1 MFLNLKPK
9 RYNRRRV
16 TPADRAMTEATQ
28 ETSCIADMMHMTCA
42 AFQHK
47 VFIIGR
53 FLMAR
58 LPTFYQV
65 GMQANQQLDNIDK
78 KLLNEIQWVFPLVDR
93 PYLEIAGRH
102 GISEHDVMQRIK
114 AMKQA
119 GLIRQINAIFDTR
132 RLGYKSALIAFAV
145 MPSKLDTV
153 AEKVNEHPGV
163 SHNYERNHEY
173 NMWFTLAVPP
183 GSDMKQ
189 DLDRM
194 AALDGVIKY
203 RVLPTLKLYKIGVKL
218 DMVNQDPDKPKP
230 TDQVKQLNADKV
242 HLIERDKDFIREL
255 QKDLAVVPE
264 PFKELANNLGIT
276 TMELFSKAKE
286 FENIGIMRRFAAI
299 LRHRDAGFVA
309 NGMVVWHVPED
320 KIDHVGF
327 KLAEFP
333 QVSHCY
339 RRPVYPDWRFNLFSM
354 VHARTLKAA
363 EKMAAEMSEAIG
375 IKDYQILFSS
385 REFKKERVKYFV

>member
-1 MFLNLKPK
+1 LI
-9 RYNRRRV
+9 
-16 TPADRAMTEATQ
+16 TP
-28 ETSCIADMMHMTCA
+28 
-42 AFQHK
+42 
-47 VFIIGR
+47 
-53 FLMAR
+53 
-58 LPTFYQV
+58 FYPA
-65 GMQANQQLDNIDK
+65 GMQAKQQQLDDIDR

-93 PYLEIAGRH
+93 PYLDIAGRY
-102 GISEHDVMQRIK
+102 GISEQDVLERIS

-132 RLGYKSALIAFAV
+132 RLGYKSALVAFAV
-145 MPSKLDTV
+145 RPDKLDFV

-183 GSDMKQ
+183 GSDMKD

-194 AALDGVIKY
+194 ATLDGVIKY

-218 DMVNQDPDKPKP
+218 DMVNEDPDKPKP
-230 TDQVKQLNADKV
+230 TDKVKDLNPEKV
-242 HLIERDKDFIREL
+242 RLSERDKNFIREL
-255 QKDLAVVPE
+255 QKDLAITSE
-264 PFKELANNLGIT
+264 PFKELADNLQISSS
-276 TMELFSKAKE
+276 ELFAKAQE
-286 FENIGIMRRFAAI
+286 YERLGIMRRFAAI

-320 KIDHVGF
+320 RIDEVGF

-354 VHARTLKAA
+354 VHARTLDAA
-363 EKMAAEMSEAIG
+363 KKMAVEMSETIG

>member
-1 MFLNLKPK
+1 MQVN
-9 RYNRRRV
+9 
-16 TPADRAMTEATQ
+16 E
-28 ETSCIADMMHMTCA
+28 
-42 AFQHK
+42 
-47 VFIIGR
+47 
-53 FLMAR
+53 R
-58 LPTFYQV
+58 LDEV
-65 GMQANQQLDNIDK
+65 DK

-93 PYLEIAGRH
+93 PYLEIAQRY
-102 GISEHDVMQRIK
+102 GISEQEVMRRISSLK
-114 AMKQA
+114 NI

-132 RLGYKSALIAFAV
+132 RLGYKSALVAFSV
-145 MPSKLDTV
+145 KPDKLEYV

-183 GSDMKQ
+183 GTDMKV

-203 RVLPTLKLYKIGVKL
+203 RVLPTLKLYKIGVRL
-218 DMVNQDPDKPKP
+218 DMVNSDPEKPKP
-230 TDQVKQLNADKV
+230 IEEVKELNPEKV
-242 HLIERDKDFIREL
+242 QITERDKEFIREL

-264 PFKELANNLGIT
+264 PFKELADNLGIT
-276 TMELFSKAKE
+276 TGELLARAKE
-286 FENIGIMRRFAAI
+286 YEKNGIMRRFAAI

-320 KIDHVGF
+320 KIDEVGF
-327 KLAEFP
+327 KLAAFP

-339 RRPVYPDWRFNLFSM
+339 RRPIYPDWRFNLFSM
-354 VHARTLKAA
+354 VHARTLEAA